1 MSGLPPREKRKGTPL
16 SYPDG
21 LVSVIERTIRDAPIG
36 TRRLNHGAAH
46 SYLASIGITASKE
59 HKRMVKLCIKSTRTK
74 TQRQVRKLRIEW
86 TSQTQNVN
94 GATSSNRAEKAASA
108 TVLLHRLEAVDA
120 MITAVMATRKAVEKQ
135 VETTLDNTKKA
146 NQYLCDVETGDTVW
160 IQLDGYDNL
169 SEATVV
175 DEENENIHVEF
186 VVDKTDDWYPR
197 IHLDIMIVIKAAQ
210 QGHDEKRRTE
220 TTRASEELDRKNA
233 SLSHKNGKRNG
244 RLLCKPQ
251 PDRDVFPNPAERP
264 NLYDTS
270 SSNAALAPQTLA
282 SKYIKWASLRLE
294 YTPLT
299 GMNTGMRILSGTCR
313 ILILIACSTCF
324 PNSSTSTLPGIAK
337 PTVQQESGKSN
348 QNSL

>member
-36 TRRLNHGAAH
+36 TRRLNQSAAH
-46 SYLASIGITASKE
+46 SYLTSIGITASKE

-74 TQRQVRKLRIEW
+74 IQRQVRKLRIEW

-108 TVLLHRLEAVDA
+108 TVLFRRLEAVDA
-120 MITAVMATRKAVEKQ
+120 MITVVMATRKAVEKQ
-135 VETTLDNTKKA
+135 VETTLDNTKTA
-146 NQYLCDVETGDTVW
+146 NQYLCDVEPGDTVW
-160 IQLDGYDNL
+160 IQLDRYENL
-169 SEATVV
+169 SEATVI

-197 IHLDIMIVIKAAQ
+197 NHLDIMIVIKAAQ
-210 QGHDEKRRTE
+210 QEHDEKRRTE

-233 SLSHKNGKRNG
+233 SLSHNNGKRNG

-251 PDRDVFPNPAERP
+251 PGREVFPNP
-264 NLYDTS
+264 S
-270 SSNAALAPQTLA
+270 
-282 SKYIKWASLRLE
+282 
-294 YTPLT
+294 
-299 GMNTGMRILSGTCR
+299 
-313 ILILIACSTCF
+313 
-324 PNSSTSTLPGIAK
+324 
-337 PTVQQESGKSN
+337 
-348 QNSL
+348 